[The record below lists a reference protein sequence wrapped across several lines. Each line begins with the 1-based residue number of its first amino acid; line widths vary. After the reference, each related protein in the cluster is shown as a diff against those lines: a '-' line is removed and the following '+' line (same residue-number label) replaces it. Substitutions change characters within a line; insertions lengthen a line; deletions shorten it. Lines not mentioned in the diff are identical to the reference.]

1 MQLLAKGVE
10 SDEPVV
16 SGESAIAGIAGLI
29 GAVNDD
35 QLARE
40 MNLDHQSRI
49 LIFGTEGATDPEL
62 YEALV
67 GVPAEAVLS

>member
-10 SDEPVV
+10 SDGPVV

-29 GAVNDD
+29 GAINDGR
-35 QLARE
+35 LARE
-40 MNLDHQSRI
+40 MSLDHQSRI